1 MKLLKGHW
9 QLIALTALV
18 FVLWTTPVVFPLKV
32 LVVFLHELSHG
43 LAALATGGSID
54 SISVSAQQGGLAVT
68 RGGNG
73 FVILSAGYVGSL
85 MLGMAL
91 LLVALRTRMDRAA
104 VMALGFLMLV
114 VTLLYVRGLF
124 GVAFSLAT
132 GVALLAIGR
141 YLSREINDMVLRL
154 IGLTSVIYV
163 PYDIFDDTIAR
174 SGLRSDA
181 YMLAE
186 QYGGPTMFWGALWL
200 AISLAVIYW
209 GLRRGVGRNSN
220 LSFRKILRR

>member
-1 MKLLKGHW
+1 MQLVKGHW

-18 FVLWTTPVVFPLKV
+18 FALWNTPVVVPLKI

-43 LAALATGGSID
+43 IAAIATGGSVE
-54 SISVSAQQGGLAVT
+54 SLSVSTQQGGLAMT

-73 FVILSAGYVGSL
+73 FLILSAGYVGSL
-85 MLGMAL
+85 LLGMAVL
-91 LLVALRTRMDRAA
+91 LTALRTKADRAV
-104 VMALGFLMLV
+104 VMLFGV
-114 VTLLYVRGLF
+114 VTLAVTVLYIRELF
-124 GVAFSLAT
+124 PLIFCTVT
-132 GVALLAIGR
+132 GVAMLAVGR
-141 YLSREINDMVLRL
+141 YLSHEINDMVLRV

-186 QYGGPTMFWGALWL
+186 RYGGPTIFWGGLWL
-200 AISLAVIYW
+200 LISLAVIYW
-209 GLRRGVGRNSN
+209 GLRRGIGRNSN
-220 LSFRKILRR
+220 LSFSGILRR

>member
-209 GLRRGVGRNSN
+209 GLRRGIGRNSN